1 VMLDVPGR
9 PLPPAKTGDERTMLT
24 TSLDYQ
30 RAVFLRKV
38 GGLSEDDLRRVM
50 TPSGLTLLG
59 MLKHLAH
66 VERLW
71 FRVTFAGEDVR
82 LGWSQEDPDGD
93 WRPEPHET
101 ARLLQ
106 DLYRDEVGRSRA
118 IVEAASLDDPA
129 EGRDADGATL
139 RWILFHMLE
148 EYARHLGHADLM
160 REGID
165 GRTGFEG

>member
-1 VMLDVPGR
+1 MLDVPSR
-9 PLPPAKTGDERTMLT
+9 PVPPPRSGDERTLLT
-24 TSLDYQ
+24 TYLDYQ
-30 RAVFLRKV
+30 RTVFLRKV

-82 LGWSQEDPDGD
+82 SGWSQENPDAD
-93 WRPEPHET
+93 WHPEPHES
-101 ARLLQ
+101 AKVLL
-106 DLYRDEVGRSRA
+106 DLFHDEVERSRA
-118 IVEAASLDDPA
+118 IVEAASLDDLA
-129 EGRDADGATL
+129 SGRDADGATL